1 MNTYVT
7 TSMIGHVGTIM
18 LRNPPHNHV
27 SVTVL
32 SALADA
38 LDGFDA
44 DPACRVVVLRAEGKA
59 FCAGADLAAPNG
71 LGGGPDDP
79 LRDFYDQA
87 ERLFANTKPI
97 IAVIQGAAVGAGLG
111 VALVADFRVAST
123 DARLAANFT
132 RLGFHPG
139 FGLTY
144 TLPRAIGVQRANL
157 MFMTSRR
164 VKADEALAWGLV
176 DVLAPPE
183 SLDEAASA
191 LAGEIAVNAPLSLIA
206 TRETARADFCE
217 QVKAA
222 LVREHA
228 AQTPLRATADYA
240 EGVASV
246 FERRPAHFI
255 GS

>member
-7 TSMIGHVGTIM
+7 TSLNGHIGEIM
-18 LRNPPHNHV
+18 LQNPPHNHV
-27 SVTVL
+27 SVVVL
-32 SALADA
+32 GALADA
-38 LDGFDA
+38 LERFDA
-44 DPACRVVVLRAEGKA
+44 DPACRVVVLRTAGKA
-59 FCAGADLAAPNG
+59 FCAGADLAAPDG
-71 LGGGPDDP
+71 LGGGPVDP

-97 IAVIQGAAVGAGLG
+97 VAAIQGAAVGAGLG
-111 VALVADFRVAST
+111 VALMADFRVAST
-123 DARLAANFT
+123 NARFAANFT

-139 FGLTY
+139 FALTC

-164 VKADEALAWGLV
+164 VKAEEALASGLV
-176 DVLAPPE
+176 DVLAAPE
-183 SLDEAASA
+183 ALDEAATA
-191 LAGEIAVNAPLSLIA
+191 LAAEIAVNAPLSLIA
-206 TRETARADFCE
+206 TRKTVRADLSA

-246 FERRPAHFI
+246 FERRPAQFI
-255 GS
+255 GR